1 MLKEKIRK
9 KNQKTKCKKPKDKKI
24 IILWIP
30 LQSIILSFIFFNEL
44 VTPFNFFLILIVMI
58 IFYF

>member
-24 IILWIP
+24 IIL
-30 LQSIILSFIFFNEL
+30 
-44 VTPFNFFLILIVMI
+44 
-58 IFYF
+58 